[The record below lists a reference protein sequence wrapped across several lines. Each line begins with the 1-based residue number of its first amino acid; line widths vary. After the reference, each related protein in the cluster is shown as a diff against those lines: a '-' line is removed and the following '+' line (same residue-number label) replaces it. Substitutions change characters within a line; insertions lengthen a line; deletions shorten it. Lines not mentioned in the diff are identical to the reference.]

1 MVKGLSIG
9 GAGLAKAAG
18 FAGLAA
24 MAAVAVNFGWRS
36 LADPIEPPPASAV
49 TKAAS
54 ITSDALAPPAET
66 PRYQPDMVNARPLFS
81 SSRRP
86 PASFVARAPMPE
98 PVASPV
104 FEPPPSYLIG
114 GVVVSSGLS
123 KALLRRQ
130 LREAGRWFA
139 LGEATDEGWVVASIN
154 PEMVTLARGAR
165 QVTLPLHARAQG
177 QPATMTR

>member
-1 MVKGLSIG
+1 MVKGLSVG
-9 GAGLAKAAG
+9 RTGLAKATG
-18 FAGLAA
+18 FASLAA
-24 MAAVAVNFGWRS
+24 MTVFAGNFAWRS
-36 LADPIEPPPASAV
+36 LAGPIDPPPASAV

-54 ITSDALAPPAET
+54 ITSDALTPPAES
-66 PRYQPDMVNARPLFS
+66 PRYQPGMLNTRPLFS
-81 SSRRP
+81 PSRRP
-86 PASFVARAPMPE
+86 PARVVARAPLPE
-98 PVASPV
+98 PVASPA
-104 FEPPPSYLIG
+104 FEPPPNYLIG

-177 QPATMTR
+177 QSATMTR

>member
-1 MVKGLSIG
+1 MVKGLSLGRI
-9 GAGLAKAAG
+9 GLAKAAG
-18 FAGLAA
+18 FAGLVT
-24 MAAVAVNFGWRS
+24 MAAVAANFGWRS
-36 LADPIEPPPASAV
+36 LSDPIEPPPASTV

-54 ITSDALAPPAET
+54 VASDALAPPAEA
-66 PRYQPDMVNARPLFS
+66 PRYQPDMVHARPLFS
-81 SSRRP
+81 PSRRP
-86 PASFVARAPMPE
+86 PARVVARAPLPE

-114 GVVVSSGLS
+114 GVVVSSSLS

-154 PEMVTLARGAR
+154 PEMVTLARGTR

-177 QPATMTR
+177 QSATMTR